1 MRGTSIGEIRGVP
14 FKGLLEVLDAVL
26 LYGVEMWGCT
36 RQLGLIENVQME
48 AAKIFMGVGR
58 LHPLVSLQFEMN
70 MLPTKVKAMRRS
82 LEF

>member
-1 MRGTSIGEIRGVP
+1 
-14 FKGLLEVLDAVL
+14 
-26 LYGVEMWGCT
+26 MWGCT
-36 RQLGLIENVQME
+36 RQLELIENVQMG